1 MINLEVSNGK
11 ASERELEES
20 GFGNSYYSVHVCRY
34 LSDSFH
40 LISDTMLSK
49 ELVVGNILLYTP
61 IVLFLTGLLYGFFH
75 GFSPSLLALVLLLYP
90 VTIFFFKEWIILYQI
105 VYTLCA
111 LIGNGVGAL
120 LFSLRKK
127 MRKNP

>member
-1 MINLEVSNGK
+1 M
-11 ASERELEES
+11 ERLQKKS
-20 GFGNSYYSVHVCRY
+20 WKSLAVVALIILFMYAGIY
-34 LSDSFH
+34 LIAFH

-61 IVLFLTGLLYGFFH
+61 IVLFLTGLLYGFFY

-90 VTIFFFKEWIILYQI
+90 VTIFFFKEWIILYHI

-111 LIGNGVGAL
+111 LIGNGIGAL
-120 LFSLRKK
+120 LFTQKKK
-127 MRKNP
+127 MKKNP

>member
-1 MINLEVSNGK
+1 M
-11 ASERELEES
+11 ERLQKES
-20 GFGNSYYSVHVCRY
+20 WKSLAVVALIILFMYAGIY
-34 LSDSFH
+34 LIVFH

-61 IVLFLTGLLYGFFH
+61 IVLFLTGLLYGLFN

-90 VTIFFFKEWIILYQI
+90 VTFFFLKEWIILYQI

-111 LIGNGVGAL
+111 LIGNGIGAL
-120 LFSLRKK
+120 LFTQRKK
-127 MRKNP
+127 MKKNP

>member
-1 MINLEVSNGK
+1 M
-11 ASERELEES
+11 ES
-20 GFGNSYYSVHVCRY
+20 LQKKSWKSLAVVALIILFMYAGIY
-34 LSDSFH
+34 LIAFH

-49 ELVVGNILLYTP
+49 ELVVGNILLYIP
-61 IVLFLTGLLYGFFH
+61 IVLFLTGLLYGLFN

-111 LIGNGVGAL
+111 LIGNGIGAL
-120 LFSLRKK
+120 LFTQKKK
-127 MRKNP
+127 MKKNP

>member
-1 MINLEVSNGK
+1 MEKLRKESWKNLVLVTLIVLSMYAGI
-11 ASERELEES
+11 
-20 GFGNSYYSVHVCRY
+20 Y
-34 LSDSFH
+34 LIAFH

-61 IVLFLTGLLYGFFH
+61 IVLFLTGLLYGFFN

-111 LIGNGVGAL
+111 LIGNGIGAL

-127 MRKNP
+127 TRKNP

>member
-1 MINLEVSNGK
+1 M
-11 ASERELEES
+11 ERLQMES
-20 GFGNSYYSVHVCRY
+20 WKSLAIVALIILFMYAGIY
-34 LSDSFH
+34 LIAFH

-49 ELVVGNILLYTP
+49 VLVVGNILLYTP

-90 VTIFFFKEWIILYQI
+90 VTIFFFKEWIIFYQI

-111 LIGNGVGAL
+111 LIGNGIGAL
-120 LFSLRKK
+120 LFYLRKK
-127 MRKNP
+127 SKKNP

>member
-1 MINLEVSNGK
+1 MERLQKESCKNLAIVTLIILFMYAGI
-11 ASERELEES
+11 
-20 GFGNSYYSVHVCRY
+20 Y
-34 LSDSFH
+34 LIAFH

-61 IVLFLTGLLYGFFH
+61 IVLFLTGLLYGFFY

-90 VTIFFFKEWIILYQI
+90 VTIFFFREWIVLYQI

-111 LIGNGVGAL
+111 LIGNGIGAL
-120 LFSLRKK
+120 LFTQRKK
-127 MRKNP
+127 MKKNP

>member
-1 MINLEVSNGK
+1 MEKLRK
-11 ASERELEES
+11 ES
-20 GFGNSYYSVHVCRY
+20 WKSLAVVALIILFMYAGIY
-34 LSDSFH
+34 LIAFH

-61 IVLFLTGLLYGFFH
+61 IVLFLTGLLYGLFN

-111 LIGNGVGAL
+111 LIGNGIGAL
-120 LFSLRKK
+120 LFTQKKK
-127 MRKNP
+127 MKKNP

>member
-1 MINLEVSNGK
+1 MEKLRKESWKNLVLATLIVLSMYAGI
-11 ASERELEES
+11 
-20 GFGNSYYSVHVCRY
+20 Y
-34 LSDSFH
+34 LIAFH

-61 IVLFLTGLLYGFFH
+61 IVLFLTGLLYGFFN

-111 LIGNGVGAL
+111 LIGNGIRAL

>member
-1 MINLEVSNGK
+1 MEKLRKESWKNLVLATLIVLSMYAGI
-11 ASERELEES
+11 
-20 GFGNSYYSVHVCRY
+20 Y
-34 LSDSFH
+34 LIAFH

-61 IVLFLTGLLYGFFH
+61 IVLFLTGLLYGFFN

-111 LIGNGVGAL
+111 LIGNGIGAL

>member
-1 MINLEVSNGK
+1 MERLQKESCKNLAIVALIILFMYAGI
-11 ASERELEES
+11 
-20 GFGNSYYSVHVCRY
+20 Y
-34 LSDSFH
+34 LIAFH

-61 IVLFLTGLLYGFFH
+61 IVLFLTGLLYGFFY

-90 VTIFFFKEWIILYQI
+90 VTIFFFREWILLYQI

-111 LIGNGVGAL
+111 LIGNGIGAL
-120 LFSLRKK
+120 LFTQRKK
-127 MRKNP
+127 MKKNP

>member
-1 MINLEVSNGK
+1 M
-11 ASERELEES
+11 ERLQKES
-20 GFGNSYYSVHVCRY
+20 WKSLAVVALIILFMYAGIY
-34 LSDSFH
+34 LIAFH

-61 IVLFLTGLLYGFFH
+61 IVLFLTGLLYGLFN

-90 VTIFFFKEWIILYQI
+90 VTFFFLKEWIILYQI

-111 LIGNGVGAL
+111 LIGNGIGAL
-120 LFSLRKK
+120 LFTQRKK
-127 MRKNP
+127 MKKNP

>member
-1 MINLEVSNGK
+1 MEKLRKESWKNLVLAPLIILSMYAGI
-11 ASERELEES
+11 
-20 GFGNSYYSVHVCRY
+20 Y
-34 LSDSFH
+34 LIAFH

-61 IVLFLTGLLYGFFH
+61 IVLFLTGLLYGFFY

-111 LIGNGVGAL
+111 LIGNGIGAL

>member
-1 MINLEVSNGK
+1 M
-11 ASERELEES
+11 ERLQKES
-20 GFGNSYYSVHVCRY
+20 WKSLAVVALIILFMYAGIY
-34 LSDSFH
+34 LIAFH

-61 IVLFLTGLLYGFFH
+61 IVLFLTGLLYGLFN

-90 VTIFFFKEWIILYQI
+90 VTFFFLKEWIILYQI

-111 LIGNGVGAL
+111 LIGNVIGAL
-120 LFSLRKK
+120 LFTQRKK
-127 MRKNP
+127 MKKNP

>member
-1 MINLEVSNGK
+1 MGRLQKESCKNLAIVALIILFMYAGI
-11 ASERELEES
+11 
-20 GFGNSYYSVHVCRY
+20 Y
-34 LSDSFH
+34 LIAFH

-61 IVLFLTGLLYGFFH
+61 IVLFLTGLLYGFFY

-90 VTIFFFKEWIILYQI
+90 VTIFFFREWIVLYQI

-111 LIGNGVGAL
+111 LIGNGIGAL
-120 LFSLRKK
+120 LFTQRKK
-127 MRKNP
+127 MKKNP

>member
-1 MINLEVSNGK
+1 M
-11 ASERELEES
+11 ERLQMES
-20 GFGNSYYSVHVCRY
+20 WKSLAIVALIILFMYAGIY
-34 LSDSFH
+34 LIAFH

-49 ELVVGNILLYTP
+49 VLVVGNILLYTP

-111 LIGNGVGAL
+111 LIGNGIGAL
-120 LFSLRKK
+120 LFYLRKK
-127 MRKNP
+127 SKKNP

>member
-1 MINLEVSNGK
+1 MEKLRKESWKNLVLATLIVLSMYAGI
-11 ASERELEES
+11 
-20 GFGNSYYSVHVCRY
+20 Y
-34 LSDSFH
+34 LIAFH

-61 IVLFLTGLLYGFFH
+61 IVLFLTGLLYGFFN

-90 VTIFFFKEWIILYQI
+90 VTIFFFREWIVLYQI

-111 LIGNGVGAL
+111 LIGNGIGAL
-120 LFSLRKK
+120 LFTQR
-127 MRKNP
+127 

>member
-1 MINLEVSNGK
+1 MEKLRKESWKNLVLATLIVLSMYAGI
-11 ASERELEES
+11 
-20 GFGNSYYSVHVCRY
+20 Y
-34 LSDSFH
+34 LIAFH
-40 LISDTMLSK
+40 LISDTMFSK

-61 IVLFLTGLLYGFFH
+61 IVLFLTGLLYGFFN

-111 LIGNGVGAL
+111 LIGNGIGAL

>member
-1 MINLEVSNGK
+1 M
-11 ASERELEES
+11 ERLQKES
-20 GFGNSYYSVHVCRY
+20 WESLAVVALIILFMYAGIY
-34 LSDSFH
+34 LIAFH

-61 IVLFLTGLLYGFFH
+61 IVLFLTGLLYGLFN

-111 LIGNGVGAL
+111 LIGNGIGAL
-120 LFSLRKK
+120 LFTQRKK
-127 MRKNP
+127 MKKNP

>member
-1 MINLEVSNGK
+1 M
-11 ASERELEES
+11 ERLQKES
-20 GFGNSYYSVHVCRY
+20 WKSLAVVALIILFMYAGIY
-34 LSDSFH
+34 LIAFH

-61 IVLFLTGLLYGFFH
+61 IVLFLTGLLYGLFN

-111 LIGNGVGAL
+111 LIGNVIGAL
-120 LFSLRKK
+120 LFTQRKK
-127 MRKNP
+127 MKKNP

>member
-1 MINLEVSNGK
+1 MERLQKESCKNLAIVALIILFMYAGI
-11 ASERELEES
+11 
-20 GFGNSYYSVHVCRY
+20 Y
-34 LSDSFH
+34 LIAFH

-61 IVLFLTGLLYGFFH
+61 IVLFLTGLLYGFFY

-90 VTIFFFKEWIILYQI
+90 VTIFFFREWIVLYQI

-111 LIGNGVGAL
+111 LIGNGIGAL
-120 LFSLRKK
+120 LFTQRKK
-127 MRKNP
+127 MKKNP

>member
-1 MINLEVSNGK
+1 MEKLRKESWKNLVLATLIVLSMYAG
-11 ASERELEES
+11 
-20 GFGNSYYSVHVCRY
+20 VY
-34 LSDSFH
+34 LIAFH

-61 IVLFLTGLLYGFFH
+61 IVLFLTGLLYGFFN

-111 LIGNGVGAL
+111 LIGNGIGAL

-127 MRKNP
+127 MRENP

>member
-1 MINLEVSNGK
+1 M
-11 ASERELEES
+11 ERLQKES
-20 GFGNSYYSVHVCRY
+20 WKSLAVVALIILFMYAGIY
-34 LSDSFH
+34 LIVFH

-61 IVLFLTGLLYGFFH
+61 IVLFLTGLLYGLFN

-105 VYTLCA
+105 VYTFCA
-111 LIGNGVGAL
+111 LIGNGIGAL
-120 LFSLRKK
+120 LFTQRKK
-127 MRKNP
+127 MNKNP

>member
-1 MINLEVSNGK
+1 M
-11 ASERELEES
+11 ERLQMERLQMES
-20 GFGNSYYSVHVCRY
+20 WKSLAIVALIILFMYAGIY
-34 LSDSFH
+34 LIAFH
-40 LISDTMLSK
+40 LISDTMVSK
-49 ELVVGNILLYTP
+49 GLVVGNMLIYTP
-61 IVLFLTGLLYGFFH
+61 LVLFLLGLIYGVNK
-75 GFSPSLLALVLLLYP
+75 GFSIWLIALVLLLYP

-111 LIGNGVGAL
+111 LIGNGIGAL

>member
-1 MINLEVSNGK
+1 MEKLRKESWKNLVLATLIILSMYAGI
-11 ASERELEES
+11 
-20 GFGNSYYSVHVCRY
+20 Y
-34 LSDSFH
+34 LIAFH

-61 IVLFLTGLLYGFFH
+61 IVLFLTGLLYGFFY
-75 GFSPSLLALVLLLYP
+75 GFSPGLLALVLLLYP

>member
-1 MINLEVSNGK
+1 MEKLRKESWKNLVLATLIILSMYAGI
-11 ASERELEES
+11 
-20 GFGNSYYSVHVCRY
+20 Y
-34 LSDSFH
+34 LIAFH

-49 ELVVGNILLYTP
+49 VLVVGNILLYTP

-75 GFSPSLLALVLLLYP
+75 GFSPSLLALALLLYP

-111 LIGNGVGAL
+111 LIGNGIGAL
-120 LFSLRKK
+120 LFYLRKK
-127 MRKNP
+127 SKKNP